1 MITLLLL
8 TMTLTLAAQTTPG
21 SDASF
26 LSGDQK
32 LVRMAIDSSIYIVRQ
47 DYTLTNRSGNEYG
60 RNGKSY
66 FGRTYSLGVKA
77 NGRIRTDG
85 RVLRPWE
92 TDGNYDKFRMIDTI
106 QPRLSNT
113 AVRQVVQAGYVQVN
127 TDSEGA
133 NGQDSSHGNRSD
145 NGKEITVVGY
155 AAADSLPDIEL
166 AKGNRDRTGWLAVV
180 STKETLSANDTVPVS
195 YTIYKAQPQFGA
207 NGPKGYIKNMPVKDN
222 VIGGIYYLSTVRLGR
237 ISFYAAG
244 ILEKDK
250 EGWYIRL
257 FSSGGPSK
265 KAEDLT
271 PLNPLNN
278 PR

>member
-1 MITLLLL
+1 MNRTCMIILLLL
-8 TMTLTLAAQTTPG
+8 TMTFTLAAQTTPG

-32 LVRMAIDSSIYIVRQ
+32 MVRMAIDSSIYIVRQ

-66 FGRTYSLGVKA
+66 FGRTYALGVKA
-77 NGRIRTDG
+77 DGRIWTDS

-92 TDGNYDKFRMIDTI
+92 TDGNYDKFRAIDTI
-106 QPRLSNT
+106 RPRLSN
-113 AVRQVVQAGYVQVN
+113 AYARQVVQGGYVQV
-127 TDSEGA
+127 DSAGGDSQGKA
-133 NGQDSSHGNRSD
+133 GNDHRSDTSITAYQAPDSSTGIGLIKD
-145 NGKEITVVGY
+145 
-155 AAADSLPDIEL
+155 
-166 AKGNRDRTGWLAVV
+166 NRDRTGWLAVV
-180 STKETLSANDTVPVS
+180 ATKEALSANDTSAVS

-207 NGPKGYIKNMPVKDN
+207 DGSKGYIKNMPVKDN

-257 FSSGGPSK
+257 FSSGEPVK

-271 PLNPLNN
+271 PLNQLNN

>member
-8 TMTLTLAAQTTPG
+8 TMNLALSAQTTPG

-32 LVRMAIDSSIYIVRQ
+32 MVRTAIDSSIYIVRQ

-66 FGRTYSLGVKA
+66 FGRTYTLGVKA
-77 NGRIRTDG
+77 NGRIRTDS

-92 TDGNYDKFRMIDTI
+92 PDGNYDKFRAIDTI
-106 QPRLSNT
+106 KPRLSN
-113 AVRQVVQAGYVQVN
+113 ACARQVVQGGYVQVT
-127 TDSEGA
+127 TDSAG
-133 NGQDSSHGNRSD
+133 GDSS
-145 NGKEITVVGY
+145 IVVY
-155 AAADSLPDIEL
+155 QAPDSLPDIEL
-166 AKGNRDRTGWLAVV
+166 AKDNRDRTGWLAVAA
-180 STKETLSANDTVPVS
+180 TKEALSANDTVPVS
-195 YTIYKAQPQFGA
+195 YTIYKAQPQFGV

-222 VIGGIYYLSTVRLGR
+222 VIGGIYYLSTVRLGK

-257 FSSGGPSK
+257 FSSGEPVK
-265 KAEDLT
+265 KKEDLT
-271 PLNPLNN
+271 PLNQLNN